1 MMLETEM
8 RMGAH
13 VIPQML
19 TWMPGTGEARGSCRE
34 GRRCF
39 LVRQGGLSKAARWRG
54 GSIL

>member
-39 LVRQGGLSKAARWRG
+39 LVRQGGLGKAARWRG